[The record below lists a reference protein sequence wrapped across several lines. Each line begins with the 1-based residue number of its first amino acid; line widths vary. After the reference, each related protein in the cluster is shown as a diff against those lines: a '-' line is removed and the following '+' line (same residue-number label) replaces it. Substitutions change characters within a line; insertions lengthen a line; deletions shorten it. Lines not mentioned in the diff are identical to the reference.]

1 MLENLPLE
9 GIRVVDL
16 SRVFA
21 MPYARAYLADL
32 GAEVI
37 KVETIMFS
45 LWILPALLT
54 ALIRTMT
61 PAGPTGSG
69 AALSRPST
77 GQAQPDPG
85 LAL

>member
-21 MPYARAYLADL
+21 MPYTGAYLADL

-45 LWILPALLT
+45 LWILPAPLT